1 MDNETRTLIA
11 KKFER
16 AQEDL
21 AVAESLKRQ
30 GSYRQSISRSYYAVF
45 AAASA
50 ALLTQDI
57 TRKKHSGVES
67 AFNQYIANPG
77 LVKRKLAALYR
88 DTYEARQEADYADL
102 VEFSEMQADEVLSDA
117 QEFVASIQQ
126 FLREQGA
133 IK

>member
-1 MDNETRTLIA
+1 MEKETRASIR
-11 KKFER
+11 KKLER
-16 AQEDL
+16 AEEDV

-30 GSYRQSISRSYYAVF
+30 GSYRQAISRAYYAVF

-77 LVKRKLAALYR
+77 LVKRQLGTMYR
-88 DTYEARQEADYADL
+88 RAYEARQEADYSDL
-102 VEFSEMQADEVLSDA
+102 AEFSELRAEEVLADA
-117 QEFVASIQQ
+117 QEFVANIKQ
-126 FLREQGA
+126 FLREQG

>member
-1 MDNETRTLIA
+1 
-11 KKFER
+11 
-16 AQEDL
+16 
-21 AVAESLKRQ
+21 
-30 GSYRQSISRSYYAVF
+30 
-45 AAASA
+45 
-50 ALLTQDI
+50 
-57 TRKKHSGVES
+57 
-67 AFNQYIANPG
+67 
-77 LVKRKLAALYR
+77 VKRKLAALYR